1 MLMTAD
7 MRGKE
12 LVVSNTVA
20 FVSGYELA
28 IGKIVNMRSCK
39 GNGVRYTQIDVKVG
53 TKTFSL
59 RGEDV
64 VKLVV

>member
-1 MLMTAD
+1 MPMTTD
-7 MRGKE
+7 IRGKE
-12 LVVSNTVA
+12 LVISNTVA